1 LFVDELVLTVTS
13 GKGGDGITA
22 FRREKFVPRGGP
34 AGGDGGRGGDVVF
47 QVEPQL
53 STFGDMEGE
62 RTIRAEDGGRGGGD
76 HCHGADG
83 ADAIV
88 HVPAGTS
95 VFDAESGERLA
106 ELVKP
111 GAKYLAARGGNGGR
125 GNARF
130 ASAEEQAP
138 TRFTK
143 GGRAFSRRLRLE
155 LRLLADVGLVG
166 LPNAGKSTMLSRLS
180 NATPKVADYPFTT
193 LEPYLG
199 VVERRDFK
207 RFVIADLPG
216 LIEGAHLGKGLG
228 DRFLRHVERT
238 RVLLH
243 LVDLFPGEGGD
254 PAGAYRTV
262 RGEIEAYGHGI
273 ADRPEVVAGTKADL
287 ATEEDAQKAAKRLSR
302 AIRKPVIAVSAATGR
317 GLEALGKALVSAL
330 DATPVA

>member
-1 LFVDELVLTVTS
+1 VFVDEIVLTVAS
-13 GKGGDGITA
+13 GKGGDGIAA

-34 AGGDGGRGGDVVF
+34 SGGDGGRGGDVVLK
-47 QVEPQL
+47 VDPQL
-53 STFGDMEGE
+53 STFGDMDGA
-62 RTIRAEDGGRGGGD
+62 RTIRGEDGGRGGGD
-76 HCHGADG
+76 HRHGPDG

-88 HVPAGTS
+88 LVPAGTT
-95 VFDAESGERLA
+95 VLDADTGERLA
-106 ELVKP
+106 ELVKA
-111 GAKYLAARGGNGGR
+111 GAKYVAARGGSGGR

-130 ASAEEQAP
+130 ATAEDQAP

-143 GGRAFSRRLRLE
+143 GGRAFKRRLRLE

-199 VVERRDFK
+199 LVERRDFR

-216 LIEGAHLGKGLG
+216 LIEGAHAGKGLG

-254 PAGAYRTV
+254 PARAYRTV
-262 RGEIEAYGHGI
+262 RREIEAYGRGV
-273 ADRPEVVAGTKADL
+273 AERAEVVAGTKADL
-287 ATEEDAQKAAKRLSR
+287 ASPAEAEKAAKRLGK

-317 GLEALGKALVSAL
+317 GLEELVRAVVKALDRAP
-330 DATPVA
+330 AT

>member
-1 LFVDELVLTVTS
+1 VFVDELVLTVTS
-13 GKGGDGITA
+13 GKGGDGIVA

-34 AGGDGGRGGDVVF
+34 AGGDGGRGGDVVLK
-47 QVEPQL
+47 VDPQL

-62 RTIRAEDGGRGGGD
+62 RTVRAEDGGRGGGD
-76 HCHGADG
+76 HRHGADG
-83 ADAIV
+83 ADAV
-88 HVPAGTS
+88 VRVPAGTT
-95 VFDAESGERLA
+95 VFDADSGERLA

-111 GAKYLAARGGNGGR
+111 GAKFLAARGGNGGR

-130 ASAEEQAP
+130 ATAEDQAP
-138 TRFTK
+138 TRATK
-143 GGRAFSRRLRLE
+143 GGRAFRRRLRLE

-199 VVERRDFK
+199 LVEGRDFR

-216 LIEGAHLGKGLG
+216 LIEGAHAGKGLG

-254 PAGAYRTV
+254 PVRAYRTV
-262 RGEIEAYGHGI
+262 RRELEAYGHGV
-273 ADRPEVVAGTKADL
+273 AERAEVVAGTKADL
-287 ATEEDAQKAAKRLSR
+287 AGEAEAQQAARRLSR
-302 AIRKPVIAVSAATGR
+302 AIRRPVIAVSAATGA
-317 GLEALGKALVSAL
+317 GLDALGKALVRAL
-330 DATPVA
+330 DAAAVA